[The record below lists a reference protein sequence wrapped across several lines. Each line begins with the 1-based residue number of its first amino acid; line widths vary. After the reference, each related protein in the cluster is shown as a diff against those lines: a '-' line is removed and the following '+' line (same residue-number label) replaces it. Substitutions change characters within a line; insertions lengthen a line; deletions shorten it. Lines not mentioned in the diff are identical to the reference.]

1 MKKTVYLAITLIT
14 FGMIP
19 TIYADSNN
27 DDLLRIAL
35 EADQQILLQINS
47 IYGST
52 IPSHIKSLYEQGH
65 QSVIELENSIENNS
79 EESKENFLSAL
90 KSFKQ
95 ISKFIQKSSDTA
107 NNLENKYKSYK
118 DEIQRLEK
126 FINSLKSASQKLNS
140 PIDFTNVDSLLS
152 EIKQKISNNENDT
165 RQQID
170 ELKSLTYSLKQQIH
184 ETSSHKNQD
193 KFINFM
199 QNQLD
204 QFEIKLQK
212 FSNNESDP
220 DRIEEIRSLISQTR
234 TLISEKNFEDAKII
248 FNDITEVMK
257 NI

>member
-140 PIDFTNVDSLLS
+140 SIDFTNVDSLLS

>member
-140 PIDFTNVDSLLS
+140 SIDFTIVDSLLS

-170 ELKSLTYSLKQQIH
+170 ELKSLTHSLKQQIH

-212 FSNNESDP
+212 FSNDESVP
-220 DRIEEIRSLISQTR
+220 DKIEEIRSLISQTR

>member
-1 MKKTVYLAITLIT
+1 MKKTVYLTITLIT

-19 TIYADSNN
+19 SIYADSNN

-107 NNLENKYKSYK
+107 NNLENKYKSYL

-140 PIDFTNVDSLLS
+140 SIDFTIVDSLLS

-212 FSNNESDP
+212 FSNDESVP
-220 DRIEEIRSLISQTR
+220 DKIEEIRSLISQTR

>member
-107 NNLENKYKSYK
+107 NNLENNYKSYK

-140 PIDFTNVDSLLS
+140 PIDFTNVDGLLS